1 MSNSTVSGRPTA
13 SARRRAPVRIAF
25 AAAFAAASAGLALPT
40 SARTLVQDGATV
52 AAEAG
57 SSTAAQP
64 RGRPY
69 RTDDML
75 AAESF
80 GNATLD
86 PTGRWAIF
94 EHRPAYESATSF
106 AFVLRNPWTVSRLEI
121 VDLTG
126 DRPAERL
133 LAASEGD
140 GLVLGPWSPSGH
152 RLLVFRLRDR
162 RWQAGVV
169 EMPARTVRWFAPSP
183 ELSTFGQA
191 AQWRSDDELVLLV
204 RPDGSLPQWL
214 DSGGRGVRA
223 LPTRWRAT
231 EAGGPA
237 QRTTLGSGA
246 FAADMPD
253 MPENQA
259 VRLDVATG
267 RFTTLAAGR
276 FYDLELAPDGDRLA
290 LVETAAAAPFDPAGP
305 FEPQAIDRER
315 RLRLVD
321 LRTGDLSSPLGE
333 ADVAPSLLSW
343 SPRSNRLLVWTR
355 GPAGWAAGDLVAVD
369 PATGAAERYARGDLQ
384 PYAGG
389 GVAAFNA
396 VYADWLGDRPILFGR
411 SSTAARDDWHR
422 LDLNGPVNLTA
433 ALAPPS
439 SRIGAIDGE
448 RLLLLAGGRPWAVTA
463 SGEAASL
470 TAPPGSLSGF
480 DGVGYLESQRRQR
493 NSPPRQSWFAART
506 PAGAVLRPG
515 LDPAVEVV
523 EEDARFGV
531 YAGALGVIT
540 RSVENGVQRLQLEQ
554 PGRPSRTL
562 ATINDYLAEVDFP
575 PPEPVRHLGPD
586 GRERTSWLYRP
597 RSWRGEK
604 IPLVVLSYPGGP
616 AAPPAEPAALNA
628 WANPQLVVG
637 GGYAVL
643 IPVLA
648 LDRDKEPAEDYARD
662 VLTVVDAALAQY
674 PVLDPGRVAHWGHSF
689 GGYVGL
695 VAATQT
701 DRFKAIISVAGL
713 SDLATAWGEFSPSNR
728 DNPEFGLSLRQRIG
742 WAEESQGRMR
752 APPWAAP
759 DRYVRNSPLFAA
771 DRITAPV
778 LLVHGDRD
786 LLPSTQSEIM
796 FSALWRQNKD
806 ARLLTYW
813 GEGHHLWSPDN
824 IRDLYAQI
832 VIFLDRTLGAGEAGP
847 AVTPPPR
854 SPPSVEPSS
863 PSPPP
868 S

>member
-1 MSNSTVSGRPTA
+1 MSNSTVRGRPTA
-13 SARRRAPVRIAF
+13 SAGMRTPAHIVLAVSL
-25 AAAFAAASAGLALPT
+25 AALSAGLTLPT
-40 SARTLVQDGATV
+40 SARSMVQDGATV
-52 AAEAG
+52 AADAVSPPAAR
-57 SSTAAQP
+57 SS
-64 RGRPY
+64 RRPY
-69 RTDDML
+69 GVDDML

-80 GNATLD
+80 GNATVD

-94 EHRPAYESATSF
+94 EHRPAYESATAFSF
-106 AFVLRNPWTVSRLEI
+106 GLRNPWTVSRLEG
-121 VDLTG
+121 VDLAG
-126 DRPAERL
+126 DRPAGRL
-133 LAASEGD
+133 LAEREGD
-140 GLVLGPWSPSGH
+140 GHVLGPWSPSGR

-169 EMPARTVRWFAPSP
+169 EMPARTVRWFAASP

-204 RPDGSLPQWL
+204 RPDGALPQWL

-223 LPTRWRAT
+223 LAARWRAT

-246 FAADMPD
+246 FAADMPEL
-253 MPENQA
+253 PENQA

-276 FYDLELAPDGDRLA
+276 FYDLELAPDGDHLA
-290 LVETAAAAPFDPAGP
+290 LVETAAMAPFDPAGA

-321 LRTGDLSSPLGE
+321 LRTGDLTSPLGE

-343 SPRSNRLLVWTR
+343 SPLSNRLLVWTR
-355 GPAGWAAGDLVAVD
+355 GSAGWAAGDLVAVD
-369 PATGAAERYARGDLQ
+369 AATGAAERYALGDLK
-384 PYAGG
+384 PYTGG

-411 SSTAARDDWHR
+411 SPSAARDDWHR
-422 LDLNGPVNLTA
+422 LDADGPVNLTA
-433 ALAPPS
+433 ALAPPAS
-439 SRIGAIDGE
+439 EIGAIDGE

-470 TAPPGSLSGF
+470 AAPQGGLSNF
-480 DGVGYLESQRRQR
+480 DGAGFLESQRRQR
-493 NSPPRQSWFAART
+493 NSPPRRSWFAVRT

-540 RSVENGVQRLQLEQ
+540 RSIHNGVQRLRLEQ
-554 PGRPSRTL
+554 PGRPPRTL
-562 ATINDYLAEVDFP
+562 ATINHYLAEVDFP
-575 PPEPVRHLGPD
+575 PPEAVRHVGPD

-597 RSWRGEK
+597 RSWRGERT
-604 IPLVVLSYPGGP
+604 PLVVLSYPGGP

-648 LDRDKEPAEDYARD
+648 LDREKEPAEDYAKD
-662 VLTVVDAALAQY
+662 VLMVVDAALAQY
-674 PVLDPGRVAHWGHSF
+674 PDLDPGRIAHWGHSF

-695 VAATQT
+695 AAATQT
-701 DRFKAIISVAGL
+701 DRFKAIIAVAGL

-759 DRYVRNSPLFAA
+759 DRYLRNSPLFAA

-832 VIFLDRTLGAGEAGP
+832 VIFLDRTLGEGKAEP
-847 AVTPPPR
+847 AVTPQLR
-854 SPPSVEPSS
+854 SPPNVEPSS

-868 S
+868 L